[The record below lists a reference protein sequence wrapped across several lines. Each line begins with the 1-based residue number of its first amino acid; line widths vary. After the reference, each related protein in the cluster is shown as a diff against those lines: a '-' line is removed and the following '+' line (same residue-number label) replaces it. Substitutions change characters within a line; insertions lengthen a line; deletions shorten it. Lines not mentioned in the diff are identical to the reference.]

1 MRNYRDLVVWEKA
14 HLLTLAIYK
23 NTRAFP
29 NDERFGLT
37 SQMRRASASIA
48 ANLAEGC
55 GRRSDGEMGRYIQI
69 AMGSGAELSYH
80 LLLARD
86 LGFLEISSYQCLDAD
101 LGALMRMMSSLSNR
115 VRSHPHRRKKA
126 QRDDERANSQE
137 LTAKSLAVVAIRQ
150 FVLVSIPIPPN

>member
-37 SQMRRASASIA
+37 SQMRRASVSIA

-86 LGFLEISSYQCLDAD
+86 LGLLEVDSYQCLDAD
-101 LGALMRMMSSLSNR
+101 LGTIMRMMSSLSNR
-115 VRSHPHRRKKA
+115 VRSHPI
-126 QRDDERANSQE
+126 DERKLNTMAKE
-137 LTAKSLAVVAIRQ
+137 LRAKS
-150 FVLVSIPIPPN
+150 